1 MTAQYVYCDPKTE
14 ETCYDEWYNAVSC
27 SLISEGGC
35 PCPGDQIKCD
45 ADLANGCVGWCT
57 EVCCDWDNEY
67 ACWDSKV
74 CVKYGD
80 PCPCPRDK
88 RECYPGTG
96 VCSSICCDDITEET
110 CYGRDGVHASS
121 CAKVRLSLQF
131 FGVFFNFTFLNGLG
145 SFYNKVC

>member
-1 MTAQYVYCDPKTE
+1 MYCDPKIE
-14 ETCYDEWYNAVSC
+14 DTCYDESFKAVSC

-35 PCPGDQIKCD
+35 PCPTGQSRCD

-57 EVCCDWDNEY
+57 EVCCDWTNEY
-67 ACWDSKV
+67 VCEGSKE
-74 CVKYGD
+74 CAKHGD
-80 PCPCPRDK
+80 PCPCPDGK
-88 RECYPGTG
+88 KECYPGSA
-96 VCSSICCDDITEET
+96 VCSSICVDCDDSTEET
-110 CYGRDGVHASS
+110 CYGREGTASS